1 MAKGE
6 IQTPQAIMNL
16 HLPSCKAGREHFF
29 WHPGCRE
36 MAPATY
42 RVQARELLGG
52 SSRPSIFVIL
62 NSRNALNVRA
72 PRIERCAFLRVKA
85 VTLVDANES

>member
-16 HLPSCKAGREHFF
+16 HLPSCKAGREHVFLASGL
-29 WHPGCRE
+29 PRNG
-36 MAPATY
+36 AATY

-85 VTLVDANES
+85 VTLVDANKS